1 MDNAS
6 KVYFLKNGL
15 STNQVIY
22 QYMDL
27 DYLIRLIEKKE
38 YCVKRKYCFSDKRE
52 SCFSLNKMSF
62 SFQPVGAYMN
72 SHHIPITP
80 KKNLWKD
87 YEETKSLLTSCW
99 TYQQENYLM
108 WKSYT
113 SKLGVCIESTIN
125 NFFSSLD
132 ANDYEIYVGK
142 ISYVGYNGN
151 QTLGDALFSK
161 ERLFSAEKE
170 IRFYFNELNDHANNK
185 AMVYIP
191 INPALMIESITLSP
205 LIEKTAAK
213 EIKEQFRTKYSM
225 DAKVSIGDLG

>member
-80 KKNLWKD
+80 QKNLWKD

-142 ISYVGYNGN
+142 VSYVGYNGN

-161 ERLFSAEKE
+161 ERLFSAETE
-170 IRFYFNELNDHANNK
+170 IRFYFDEINENANG
-185 AMVYIP
+185 ATTVHLP
-191 INPALMIESITLSP
+191 VTPTQMISSITLSP
-205 LIEKTAAK
+205 LIEKTAASVIADFLRK
-213 EIKEQFRTKYSM
+213 KYNIIVNTSNGEF
-225 DAKVSIGDLG
+225 K

>member
-80 KKNLWKD
+80 QKNLWKD

-99 TYQQENYLM
+99 TYQPEF
-108 WKSYT
+108 
-113 SKLGVCIESTIN
+113 G
-125 NFFSSLD
+125 
-132 ANDYEIYVGK
+132 
-142 ISYVGYNGN
+142 
-151 QTLGDALFSK
+151 
-161 ERLFSAEKE
+161 
-170 IRFYFNELNDHANNK
+170 
-185 AMVYIP
+185 
-191 INPALMIESITLSP
+191 
-205 LIEKTAAK
+205 
-213 EIKEQFRTKYSM
+213 IKMSH
-225 DAKVSIGDLG
+225 S